1 MTLEEKV
8 NSCIK
13 ESMLARDQK
22 RLAALRAVKS
32 EILLL
37 KTKEAGHIIT
47 PQEEIAVLQ
56 RLVKQRKESAL
67 MYKEQNR
74 EDLFEEETFQQKVIE
89 EFLPEQLSEEEI
101 KTQLQAI
108 VTETGVT
115 SMKDMGK
122 VMKLAQE
129 KFQGAADNKL
139 VSAIVKNLLAN

>member
-1 MTLEEKV
+1 MTLEEKI
-8 NSCIK
+8 NACIK

-37 KTKEAGHIIT
+37 KTKEAGHVVT

-74 EDLFEEETFQQKVIE
+74 EDLFEEETFQRQVIE
-89 EFLPEQLSEEEI
+89 EFLPKQLSEEEI
-101 KTQLQAI
+101 KVELKNIIKTLGA
-108 VTETGVT
+108 T
-115 SMKDMGK
+115 SMKDMGN
-122 VMKLAQE
+122 VMKTAQE
-129 KFQGAADNKL
+129 KFQGSADNKL
-139 VSAIVKNLLAN
+139 VSTLVKELLG

>member
-1 MTLEEKV
+1 MTLEEKI
-8 NSCIK
+8 NACIK

-37 KTKEAGHIIT
+37 KTKEAGHVVT

-74 EDLFEEETFQQKVIE
+74 EDLFEEETFQRQVIE
-89 EFLPEQLSEEEI
+89 EFLPKQLSEEEI
-101 KTQLQAI
+101 KVELKNIIKILGA
-108 VTETGVT
+108 T
-115 SMKDMGK
+115 SIKDMCN
-122 VMKLAQE
+122 VMKIAQE
-129 KFQGAADNKL
+129 KFQGSADNKQVSTL
-139 VSAIVKNLLAN
+139 VKELLG

>member
-1 MTLEEKV
+1 MNLEEKI
-8 NSCIK
+8 NACIK

-37 KTKEAGHIIT
+37 KTKEAGHTVT
-47 PQEEIAVLQ
+47 PEEEISLLQ

-74 EDLFEEETFQQKVIE
+74 EDLYEEESFQQKVIE
-89 EFLPEQLSEEEI
+89 EFLPAQLSEDEI
-101 KTQLQAI
+101 KTQLQEI
-108 VTETGVT
+108 ISQTGAT

-122 VMKLAQE
+122 VMKSAQE
-129 KFQGAADNKL
+129 KFAGSADNKT
-139 VSAIVKNLLAN
+139 VSMILKSLLS

>member
-1 MTLEEKV
+1 MTLEEKI
-8 NSCIK
+8 NACIK

-37 KTKEAGHIIT
+37 KTKEAGHVIT

-56 RLVKQRKESAL
+56 RLVKQRKESAS

-74 EDLFEEETFQQKVIE
+74 EDLCEEETFQQQVIE
-89 EFLPEQLSEEEI
+89 EFLPKQLSEDEI

-108 VTETGVT
+108 ISETGAS

-122 VMKLAQE
+122 VMKVAQE
-129 KFQGAADNKL
+129 KFAGSADNKL
-139 VSAIVKNLLAN
+139 VSTIVKRLLG

>member
-1 MTLEEKV
+1 MTLEERI
-8 NSCIK
+8 NACIK

-37 KTKEAGHIIT
+37 KTKEAGHVIT

-67 MYKEQNR
+67 MYREQNR
-74 EDLFEEETFQQKVIE
+74 EDLYEEETFQQQVIE
-89 EFLPEQLSEEEI
+89 EFLPKQLSEDEI

-108 VTETGVT
+108 ISESGAS

-122 VMKLAQE
+122 VMKAAQE
-129 KFQGAADNKL
+129 KFAGSADNKL
-139 VSAIVKNLLAN
+139 VSTIVKELLG